1 MRKREIGHEWVM
13 GAISLV
19 LQAVR
24 SRRCFRWRNLASG
37 WFDLASGWV
46 RSRQC
51 WGAMRPVRSRV
62 RCGGAIWVVCAISP
76 ALLSLHDLGFGF
88 FFFFLKWFEGKLGD
102 GFWTVGR
109 HNLGWLEL
117 G

>member
-1 MRKREIGHEWVM
+1 M

-24 SRRCFRWRNLASG
+24 SRRCFRRRNLASG

-51 WGAMRPVRSRV
+51 WGAMRPVRS
-62 RCGGAIWVVCAISP
+62 GVVCAILS
-76 ALLSLHDLGFGF
+76 ALLSLHDLGFGTF
-88 FFFFLKWFEGKLGD
+88 FFFFLSSGNGLKVSLEM
-102 GFWTVGR
+102 GFGPWGGTI
-109 HNLGWLEL
+109 
-117 G
+117 

>member
-1 MRKREIGHEWVM
+1 M

-24 SRRCFRWRNLASG
+24 SRRCFRWHNLASG

-51 WGAMRPVRSRV
+51 WGAMRPVRS
-62 RCGGAIWVVCAISP
+62 GVVCAILS
-76 ALLSLHDLGFGF
+76 ALLSLHDLGFGSFF
-88 FFFFLKWFEGKLGD
+88 FFFFLFWKWFEGKLGD
-102 GFWTVGR
+102 GFWTVGW
-109 HNLGWLEL
+109 HDLGWLEL

>member
-1 MRKREIGHEWVM
+1 MIDNRGKGRGILRKREIGHEWVM

-24 SRRCFRWRNLASG
+24 SRRCFRRRNLASG

-51 WGAMRPVRSRV
+51 WGAMRSVRS
-62 RCGGAIWVVCAISP
+62 GVVCAILS
-76 ALLSLHDLGFGF
+76 ALLSLHDLGFGSF
-88 FFFFLKWFEGKLGD
+88 FFFFFSL
-102 GFWTVGR
+102 
-109 HNLGWLEL
+109 LEMV
-117 G
+117 